1 MWIQRTPEEVIQ
13 WQKAAEKQTRSIGLL
28 IGVMAWIILVV
39 VVSACWHLSF
49 QTGFPGGRAGHVG
62 GFWIRLPIFGI
73 FGVPIIFIV
82 LRYVSMKAA
91 RRTIC
96 PKCDISGHDN
106 VGMICKCGGSFVPTS
121 TVKWVE
127 K

>member
-13 WQKAAEKQTRSIGLL
+13 CQKATKKQAHSIGLL
-28 IGVMAWIILVV
+28 LGVMAWIIVVV

-49 QTGFPGGRAGHVG
+49 QTGFPGGREGHVG

-73 FGVPIIFIV
+73 FGVPIIFVV
-82 LRYVSMKAA
+82 LRYVNKKVA

-96 PKCDISGHDN
+96 PKCDMSGDDN
-106 VGMICKCGGSFVPTS
+106 VGMTCKCGGTFVLANTMQ
-121 TVKWVE
+121 WIE